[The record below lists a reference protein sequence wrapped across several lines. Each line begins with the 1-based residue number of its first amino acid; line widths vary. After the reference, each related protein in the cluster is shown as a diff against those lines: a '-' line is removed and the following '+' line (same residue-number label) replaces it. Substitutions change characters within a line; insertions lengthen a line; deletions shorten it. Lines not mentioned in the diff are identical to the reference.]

1 MSFNL
6 YSILGVNTELDLE
19 KAKTKILG
27 NLKEAGVGSVA
38 GNSVHFSSG
47 AVAFIDIFEEQKELR
62 TEVQANDEESRD
74 EAQTIMY
81 DILVAYF
88 GARDPEHGWNDITN
102 SVLSAKAQDAAA
114 LAATEAANEAAKT
127 SEGEE

>member
-19 KAKTKILG
+19 KSKIKILT

-47 AVAFIDIFEEQKELR
+47 AVAFIDIFEEHKELR
-62 TEVQANDEESRD
+62 AEVQANDEASRD
-74 EAQTIMY
+74 EAQG
-81 DILVAYF
+81 ILLTTLETFF
-88 GARDPEHGWNDITN
+88 GPRDQENGWNDITE
-102 SVLSAKAQDAAA
+102 SVLANKAQDAAA
-114 LAATEAANEAAKT
+114 LAATEAANQI
-127 SEGEE
+127 EGGE

>member
-19 KAKTKILG
+19 KAKNRILA

-47 AVAFIDIFEEQKELR
+47 AVAFIDIFEDQKEVR
-62 TEVQANDEESRD
+62 AEVQAPDEESRD
-74 EAQTIMY
+74 AAQAIMH
-81 DILVAYF
+81 DALVTLF
-88 GARDPEHGWNDITN
+88 GPRDEENGWNDITN
-102 SVLSAKAQDAAA
+102 SVLSARAQDAAA

-127 SEGEE
+127 AGGGE